1 MTPTSIAIIGWP
13 KNKIILLMNGLFI
26 VIDGCSTIDLVVI
39 SKIGIIIGNRFIG
52 LGISLFSFFKPI
64 SFSFS

>member
-13 KNKIILLMNGLFI
+13 KNKIILLMNGEFT

-39 SKIGIIIGNRFIG
+39 SKIGIIIGNID
-52 LGISLFSFFKPI
+52 L
-64 SFSFS
+64 